1 MPLYA
6 SAETYRERA
15 CIVFEQVDTNRWG
28 KLLLHCTT
36 SVPRSKAKL
45 VQLEQQYG
53 LSMSFRED
61 KRLDL
66 FKAHQWIAN
75 KPLKQSQL
83 DIILNAMRTVHE
95 KIESD
100 DAEKL
105 EAEILEGLFFQ
116 FMLTLN
122 YSQLVRLIP
131 RLRRIASNLTNFPH
145 K

>member
-1 MPLYA
+1 M
-6 SAETYRERA
+6 
-15 CIVFEQVDTNRWG
+15 
-28 KLLLHCTT
+28 
-36 SVPRSKAKL
+36 
-45 VQLEQQYG
+45 QLEQQYG

-116 FMLTLN
+116 SMLTLN

-131 RLRRIASNLTNFPH
+131 RLRRIASNLTNFSQ